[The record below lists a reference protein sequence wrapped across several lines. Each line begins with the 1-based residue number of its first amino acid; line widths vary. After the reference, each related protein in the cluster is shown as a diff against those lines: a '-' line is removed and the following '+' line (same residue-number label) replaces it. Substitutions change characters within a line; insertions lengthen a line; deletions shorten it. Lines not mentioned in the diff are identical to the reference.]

1 MSAIEVLR
9 EYKKNYELLRE
20 TGKKCITTNN
30 VEVILIPYPEFCEAC
45 LALEKLPALKFEL
58 GLLRVYNRDYV
69 MRLQKLDRL
78 EKWLDKKINDYEFDG
93 TSLVARE
100 LKRVRAILNE
110 KKEVL
115 EK

>member
-1 MSAIEVLR
+1 MNDTVEVLR
-9 EYKKNYELLRE
+9 QRVNTCLLCMYNEGNVCNASQGEFGECKEADELKK
-20 TGKKCITTNN
+20 
-30 VEVILIPYPEFCEAC
+30 EFDKAL
-45 LALEKLPALKFEL
+45 LALE
-58 GLLRVYNRDYV
+58 
-69 MRLQKLDRL
+69 KLDRL